1 MRRHHQALPTTEIL
15 ALAGDW
21 NGIDSIAPITETDS
35 GLFLSDP
42 VPNGRADSN
51 VGASHPSTCHA
62 TRSSWRIVRCME
74 HARRRS

>member
-21 NGIDSIAPITETDS
+21 NGIDSIAPTTETDS

-42 VPNGRADSN
+42 IPNGRADDN
-51 VGASHPSTCHA
+51 VGAPHQAPSA
-62 TRSSWRIVRCME
+62 TPIPVGDP
-74 HARRRS
+74 